1 MEKGREGDRF
11 AAAAVKTK
19 GGLHPQ
25 VLGQLLDSRRA
36 VGSGGL
42 PQPPPS
48 SSATAAAAV
57 LAGKLTPSSS
67 YSAAAAPAGKL
78 TVGTNFAKRKALLD
92 AVMERPSRTYH

>member
-1 MEKGREGDRF
+1 MGKGREGDRF
-11 AAAAVKTK
+11 AAAALKTK

-25 VLGQLLDSRRA
+25 VLGQLLDSRKA

-48 SSATAAAAV
+48 SSAAAAAAA
-57 LAGKLTPSSS
+57 LAGKLPPSSH
-67 YSAAAAPAGKL
+67 SAAAAPAGKL